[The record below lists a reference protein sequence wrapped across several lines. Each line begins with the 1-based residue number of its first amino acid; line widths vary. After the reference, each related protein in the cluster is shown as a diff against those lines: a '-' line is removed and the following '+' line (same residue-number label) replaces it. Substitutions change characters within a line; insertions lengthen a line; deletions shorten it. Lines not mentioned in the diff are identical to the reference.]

1 MTGLEFSVISSS
13 GIVDELSVLAELLDA
28 WELFAQV
35 VVEITVFCELTV
47 AKDSADVALKVSCQK
62 QN

>member
-1 MTGLEFSVISSS
+1 MA
-13 GIVDELSVLAELLDA
+13 ELSVLAELLDA